1 MHPTQ
6 YPTNSTQVGLVKTL
20 FIGTTRAC
28 FVPRYPILDLFY
40 KLIKEFQAWNR
51 DLESERTIINK
62 FQMLWQGDPPTLTNA
77 VDFCFLACN
86 IPWQRDIIGSIST
99 KALFI
104 KSIWSSSPKDEFTQ
118 EVSNHIILELFVW
131 GLKVLINI
139 IVSSLMTMCFF
150 NNKLLYAP
158 DGDSRFWILR
168 HCHDMSMVGDFWS

>member
-1 MHPTQ
+1 M
-6 YPTNSTQVGLVKTL
+6 SLL
-20 FIGTTRAC
+20 R
-28 FVPRYPILDLFY
+28 
-40 KLIKEFQAWNR
+40 EFQAYFGDTNIM
-51 DLESERTIINK
+51 RTIVNQIWR
-62 FQMLWQGDPPTLTNA
+62 LRRGPTLCYAT
-77 VDFCFLACN
+77 CFFLLACN